1 VTGAKPDSSHVDFIG
16 VSTKLSSIMRI
27 FPLWA
32 DALGL
37 PTRRIDG
44 VDIRLDAEP
53 GEYRQVVGRIAADPL
68 DLGALVTTHKIAVAE
83 HAGDLFDEF
92 DELATTFGEI
102 SSIAKRGGRLIGS
115 AKDPV
120 TVRLALEE
128 IIAACHFR
136 STGAE
141 ALVLGAGGSGNALG
155 YQLGV
160 RGDTPERITVTDR
173 RESSLKRAR
182 ELHERG
188 GLDAGRF
195 RYLRTD
201 APDEVDRLIAELPDS
216 SLVVNATGLGKD
228 RPGSPMTDHV
238 VLPQHA
244 VVWEFNYRGELDFLR
259 QARAQREQR
268 QLRVEDGWRYF
279 IHGWSQV
286 IADVFDIPMPAERVA
301 ELSAIAQ
308 AVR

>member
-1 VTGAKPDSSHVDFIG
+1 VTRAKPDSSHVDFIG

-37 PTRRIDG
+37 PTRRING

-53 GEYRQVVGRIAADPL
+53 GEYRQVVGRIAADSL

-102 SSIAKRGGRLIGS
+102 SSISKRGGQLIGA

-128 IIAACHFR
+128 IIASGHFR

-141 ALVLGAGGSGNALG
+141 ALVLGAGGSGNALS

-160 RGDTPERITVTDR
+160 RADPPERITVTDR

-188 GLDAGRF
+188 GLDTSRF

-201 APDEVDRLIAELPDS
+201 SPDEVDRLVTELPGS
-216 SLVVNATGLGKD
+216 SLVVNATGMGKD
-228 RPGSPMTDHV
+228 RPGSPTTDHV
-238 VLPQHA
+238 VLPRHA

-259 QARAQREQR
+259 QARAQRQQR

-279 IHGWSQV
+279 IHGWSQM
-286 IADVFDIPMPAERVA
+286 IADVFEIPMSAKRVA
-301 ELSAIAQ
+301 ELSAIAR

>member
-37 PTRRIDG
+37 PARRING
-44 VDIRLDAEP
+44 VDIGLDAEP
-53 GEYRQVVGRIAADPL
+53 GEYRQVVGRIAADSL

-83 HAGDLFDEF
+83 HASDLFDEF
-92 DELATTFGEI
+92 DELATTFGEV
-102 SSIAKRGGRLIGS
+102 SSIAKRGGRLIGA

-128 IIAACHFR
+128 IIAAGHFR

-141 ALVLGAGGSGNALG
+141 ALVLGAGGSGNALS

-160 RGDTPERITVTDR
+160 RADTPERITVTDR

-182 ELHERG
+182 ELHERA
-188 GLDAGRF
+188 GLDTSRF

-201 APDEVDRLIAELPDS
+201 SPDEVDRLITELPGS
-216 SLVVNATGLGKD
+216 SLVVNATGMGKD
-228 RPGSPMTDHV
+228 RPGSPATDHV
-238 VLPQHA
+238 ALPRHA

-259 QARAQREQR
+259 QARAQRQQR

-279 IHGWSQV
+279 IHGWSQM
-286 IADVFDIPMPAERVA
+286 IADVFEIPMPAKRVA